1 MAFEEM
7 KHHLSELDKR
17 VTAYVDDSLE
27 YVELKGFKISM
38 VLVTTLIKFFL
49 LTSIG
54 LLFLLLTSIGVAMAI
69 GDSLGGYQWG
79 FLAVGGFY
87 LVIGIIVFAMGRN
100 INKVIL
106 RFFSKKIFEET

>member
-17 VTAYVDDSLE
+17 VTSYVDDSLQ
-27 YVELKGFKISM
+27 YIELKGFKISM
-38 VLVTTLIKFFL
+38 VLVTSLVKFFL
-49 LTSIG
+49 MASIG
-54 LLFLLLTSIGVAMAI
+54 LLIILLLSIGVAIAI
-69 GDSLGGYQWG
+69 GESLGGYHWG
-79 FLAVGGFY
+79 FLIVGGFY
-87 LVIGIIVFAMGRN
+87 VVIGLIVYAMRRS

>member
-1 MAFEEM
+1 MAFEKM

-17 VTAYVDDSLE
+17 VVDYVDDSLE

-38 VLVTTLIKFFL
+38 VLVTSLVKFFL
-49 LTSIG
+49 LASVA
-54 LLFLLLTSIGVAMAI
+54 LLVILLSSIGVAIAI
-69 GDSLGGYQWG
+69 GESLGGYEWG

-87 LVIGIIVFAMGRN
+87 LLLGLLLYAMRRS

-106 RFFSKKIFEET
+106 NFFSKKFF

>member
-17 VTAYVDDSLE
+17 VTNYVDDSLE

-38 VLVTTLIKFFL
+38 VLVTSLIIFFL
-49 LTSIG
+49 LSSIG
-54 LLFLLLTSIGVAMAI
+54 LIFLFLVSIGVAIAI
-69 GDSLGGYQWG
+69 GDALGGYEWG
-79 FLAVGGFY
+79 FMTVGAFY
-87 LVIGIIVFAMGRN
+87 LVLGLLVFAMRRS

-106 RFFSKKIFEET
+106 RFFSKKFF

>member
-17 VTAYVDDSLE
+17 VTSYVDDSLE

-38 VLVTTLIKFFL
+38 VLVTALVKFFLLASIGLLVIL

-54 LLFLLLTSIGVAMAI
+54 AAIAI
-69 GDSLGGYQWG
+69 GESLGGYEWG
-79 FLAVGGFY
+79 FLLVGGFY
-87 LVIGIIVFAMGRN
+87 LVLGLIVYAMRRS

-106 RFFSKKIFEET
+106 RFFSNKFF